1 MFTFRIFGT
10 PIFVALNRQSMSDP
24 LLINNKKITNEFLFR
39 NRYNPPTYIFSF
51 KIHQIPVF
59 CYNKKTLKTISP
71 TTVLYFQISA
81 KYFVCFVR
89 NNKNIN
95 LPKMF
100 NHVRQTCVIPPEYH
114 ADLTI
119 LCRQRTLQSIK

>member
-1 MFTFRIFGT
+1 MFTFRTFGT

-59 CYNKKTLKTISP
+59 CYNKKNFENNITNNSF
-71 TTVLYFQISA
+71 VLSDFCKIFCLFCPQQQKHKPA
-81 KYFVCFVR
+81 KNV
-89 NNKNIN
+89 
-95 LPKMF
+95 
-100 NHVRQTCVIPPEYH
+100 
-114 ADLTI
+114 
-119 LCRQRTLQSIK
+119 